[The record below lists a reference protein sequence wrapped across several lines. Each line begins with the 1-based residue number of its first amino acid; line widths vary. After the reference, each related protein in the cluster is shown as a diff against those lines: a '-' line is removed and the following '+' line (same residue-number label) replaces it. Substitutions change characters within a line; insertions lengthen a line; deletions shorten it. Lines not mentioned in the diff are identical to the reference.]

1 MHGIQMFS
9 IRREQGR
16 LAEIAPLVRLIAS
29 GQTEA
34 DSVWRPALAVLLAE
48 IGDVERGASRAHC
61 ARRRRISRPSSGVDS
76 ASAD

>member
-1 MHGIQMFS
+1 MFS

-16 LAEIAPLVRLIAS
+16 LAEIAPVVRLISS
-29 GQTEA
+29 GGTED

-48 IGDVERGASRAHC
+48 LGDVEG
-61 ARRRRISRPSSGVDS
+61 ARRELRRSSTPVWRRSREAGS